1 MVINRKVLPWLIAGV
16 ALAAILL
23 IVLVMVTQASPN
35 SAPHRQG
42 TSGEN
47 LLINPSFESGMS
59 NWTTSSASA
68 TENDVA
74 LCGSGGVTVT
84 SDVGGSIYQTIVSI
98 PTSTIYVNAFFRT
111 DSTATAVLRYDSVNV
126 NGQSANAVV
135 SQGIDSGDGWTQ
147 LSLLVQGVGQYPITL
162 TVSVGTNAAESVM
175 VDSIWVGDY
184 NNDDICAGWQ
194 PDPIPQIVSYQ
205 GQVSIGG
212 IPYSG
217 TGYFQFAIVDSV
229 DTLYWSNDG
238 STITPTEAVTLTVVN
253 GLFNALLGET
263 NPITYGMFSNSDRW
277 LRIWFDDGIHGVQ
290 LLEPDAP
297 FTTAPFTFQADNA
310 MTAMTATIAMNALTF
325 NTLQPSII
333 GDPYNG
339 DPRGLC
345 AVDLQLAR
353 ANPNQT
359 ACGPYSTISGGRSN
373 VAGGSYSVVGG
384 GWENY
389 VSGYIAT
396 VIGGRLNSARGN
408 YSVASGFRAD
418 TGIGRNGV
426 FIFGDSSDEDFT
438 GIINDE
444 FAIRARGGFRHAYD
458 NSNWW
463 TAKVTSGGAVTFD
476 SVGTAPGFTIS
487 DSLTVNGIFSA
498 TVLTAT
504 YATTALTATN
514 ATTATYAT
522 TAGSATTAL
531 TATNATTA
539 TYATTVLTATNAITA
554 TFATTALTATNA
566 TTATYASTVPGYI
579 IVQLAQPVIAINATF
594 STVAASTEITN
605 TTLGIPASAKGI
617 LYELTAVDSGVASQ
631 YFRFGPSAT
640 YYYQA
645 TVTTQVT
652 GITSRDNG
660 ISFTDSNGSIWYRS
674 LASGSN
680 TLTVYMRVWGY
691 LK

>member
-238 STITPTEAVTLTVVN
+238 STITPTEAVTLTVIN

-263 NPITYGMFSNSDRW
+263 NPITYGIFSDSDRW
-277 LRIWFDDGIHGVQ
+277 LRVWFDDGTHGVQ
-290 LLEPDAP
+290 LLEPDTR
-297 FTTAPFTFQADNA
+297 FTTAPFAFQADNA
-310 MTAMTATIAMNALTF
+310 TTALTATNAT
-325 NTLQPSII
+325 
-333 GDPYNG
+333 
-339 DPRGLC
+339 
-345 AVDLQLAR
+345 
-353 ANPNQT
+353 
-359 ACGPYSTISGGRSN
+359 
-373 VAGGSYSVVGG
+373 
-384 GWENY
+384 
-389 VSGYIAT
+389 
-396 VIGGRLNSARGN
+396 
-408 YSVASGFRAD
+408 
-418 TGIGRNGV
+418 
-426 FIFGDSSDEDFT
+426 
-438 GIINDE
+438 
-444 FAIRARGGFRHAYD
+444 
-458 NSNWW
+458 
-463 TAKVTSGGAVTFD
+463 
-476 SVGTAPGFTIS
+476 
-487 DSLTVNGIFSA
+487 
-498 TVLTAT
+498 TAT

-522 TAGSATTAL
+522 TADSATTAL

-539 TYATTVLTATNAITA
+539 TYATT
-554 TFATTALTATNA
+554 ALTATNLTQSPYA
-566 TTATYASTVPGYI
+566 RIYNDANISIPAYTWITITFNSELWDTTNFHSTESNTSRMIAPVTGTYLITFNGRFASSSSGERFVYLRMNANGAIAGGTGIAYTSTATRVGGYQTG
-579 IVQLAQPVIAINATF
+579 VSAT
-594 STVAASTEITN
+594 A
-605 TTLGIPASAKGI
+605 
-617 LYELTAVDSGVASQ
+617 LYFLTAEDYVEAFVMQSSDVTLACTYSANDSPQ
-631 YFRFGPSAT
+631 
-640 YYYQA
+640 
-645 TVTTQVT
+645 
-652 GITSRDNG
+652 
-660 ISFTDSNGSIWYRS
+660 
-674 LASGSN
+674 
-680 TLTVYMRVWGY
+680 LTMV
-691 LK
+691 LLP

>member
-23 IVLVMVTQASPN
+23 IVLVMVTQAAPN

-42 TSGEN
+42 AS
-47 LLINPSFESGMS
+47 ISPS
-59 NWTTSSASA
+59 
-68 TENDVA
+68 V
-74 LCGSGGVTVT
+74 
-84 SDVGGSIYQTIVSI
+84 
-98 PTSTIYVNAFFRT
+98 
-111 DSTATAVLRYDSVNV
+111 
-126 NGQSANAVV
+126 
-135 SQGIDSGDGWTQ
+135 
-147 LSLLVQGVGQYPITL
+147 
-162 TVSVGTNAAESVM
+162 
-175 VDSIWVGDY
+175 
-184 NNDDICAGWQ
+184 
-194 PDPIPQIVSYQ
+194 VSYQ
-205 GQVSIGG
+205 GQVNIGG
-212 IPYSG
+212 VPFSG
-217 TGYFQFAIVDSV
+217 TGYFRFAIVDSGG
-229 DTLYWSNDG
+229 TFYWSND
-238 STITPTEAVTLTVVN
+238 SNTVTPTEAVTLTVVN

-539 TYATTVLTATNAITA
+539 TYATT
-554 TFATTALTATNA
+554 ALTATNLTQSPYA
-566 TTATYASTVPGYI
+566 RIYNDANISIPAYTWITITFNSELWDTNNFHSTESNTSRMIAPVTGTYLITFNGRFASSSSGERFVYLRMNANGAIAGGTGIAYTSTATRVGGYQTG
-579 IVQLAQPVIAINATF
+579 VSAT
-594 STVAASTEITN
+594 A
-605 TTLGIPASAKGI
+605 
-617 LYELTAVDSGVASQ
+617 LYFLTAEDYVEAFVMQSSDVTLACTYSANDSPQ
-631 YFRFGPSAT
+631 
-640 YYYQA
+640 
-645 TVTTQVT
+645 
-652 GITSRDNG
+652 
-660 ISFTDSNGSIWYRS
+660 
-674 LASGSN
+674 
-680 TLTVYMRVWGY
+680 LTMV
-691 LK
+691 LLP